1 MDENHFYEAE
11 ISPKE
16 VVKFMKANIYDNFL
30 KNSYFFI
37 SSDYIISRSSLFS
50 LIRKI
55 SNKMGFKSQTY
66 FLSIYYLDIL
76 FLKNKKIDCN
86 FKTLGLACL
95 LLSAKF
101 IENDPCVPSL
111 AEFIKVYN
119 NIVGYKYIISAT
131 DLFYAEVLACKML
144 GYKLNYYTIYDFDS
158 FFFGHGII
166 KIEQLRELNNDNYL
180 SGNNFEINEKNSIY
194 IKKILEKIYRKSRH
208 YLEMIVNN
216 SNICLKYNSLLISI
230 FIMKK
235 SVEEILFDEQR
246 INKYDLLNKEKFLNK
261 TSNSFKQIM
270 NELYLIDYENMSS
283 YLELI
288 SDKDLIKLFQEDKKG
303 DLSPALV
310 DLENNIKLAGANND
324 KNNTNK
330 RNNIINY
337 RESKN
342 SISAYSYIN
351 RIIPS
356 KKYKYNN
363 NSLNKNNNN
372 SLNKNNNI
380 LNTSLND
387 SQLMKKI
394 NITRNI
400 NKYKSNYKN
409 IYSHNLHRL
418 SSIIKYKNKNAS
430 VTKRHKLIDNYLEL
444 SNVSSSKDLNIIE
457 TNNYNFKNNY
467 NEERTSRVIL
477 RHSDINGL
485 KYLQR
490 FTTFNNKKSNEST
503 SIRKKHNNSI
513 SLENDDDLIDII
525 NYMEN
530 KDKNKSIKAESP
542 IKLEKHNGYN
552 CSNYKVINGLK
563 RKGYKDFNLYIKKS
577 EYSSNIDNSN
587 TLNTI
592 NTGKMEDE
600 NISNYRKYERNE
612 IKPYFRKVIRNSKNN
627 GGMNNFSV
635 RKNLKQG
642 LSQKT
647 TTVSYFSLANKI
659 ENRREL
665 NSIITSNINLYDS
678 NTKSRL
684 NTNINMV
691 EEKNDNNEDEENKMN
706 VLTEKEIIQKINN
719 INNISNIKK
728 NIFNKKE
735 NNEENNR
742 NKAENKDKI
751 KDKDDKKMYEE
762 NKKEKE
768 IKEENN
774 NIEEK
779 RNKNYEKKPIPEI
792 YSYSSS
798 NSYINQANER
808 ERLLLNRMKNLKN
821 RIDKNN
827 NNEFNDIDNKNKA
840 NKTEIINKN
849 IDDENNKTENKY
861 NNYRR
866 KNYKRRVRKESK
878 NEIKKEEINNNSNN
892 NENAKDNIN
901 YKSNYISKRKYF
913 LSNKKL
919 KEEKES
925 KIEQTNH
932 KKDKI
937 YDNQITNSNKE
948 KKFKSIRYKYINKIQ
963 SKNNENKEK
972 DNEIDKLDNN
982 KNSISINE
990 KREEKINV
998 KKFEQIKAK
1007 KEESNKIKKKDL
1019 TIETTNDKITKSTA
1033 ESIYR
1038 ASSIFKLLN
1047 RTKTI
1052 NDNNAQLTKEE
1063 LNLELPNN
1071 YLYNYNKRNRILKT
1085 IRTID
1090 HSESQEKEKEPSI
1103 INKEVLLAKEISYN
1117 AINTDI
1123 NNKNNENKN
1132 NDRVIHSYH
1141 HRNLYKNKLRKNID
1155 DNSNNNSNKNIN
1167 IDTNTNKTTNTIV
1180 INNNININFNNKIEQ
1195 IQAIQNTYLRNS
1207 VLKRNITENNKNE
1220 FYGKIFLNKTNNN
1233 SKRKTIIEKYNVNSY
1248 NDEKKRGKKYY
1259 TGYNGGT
1266 IECTNINKNEND
1278 SISSLLHRIPFYKK
1292 TLENNKKIHSRE
1304 NSFEVK

>member
-1 MDENHFYEAE
+1 MDENHFYESE

-86 FKTLGLACL
+86 FKTLALACL

-119 NIVGYKYIISAT
+119 NVVGYKYIISVT

-261 TSNSFKQIM
+261 TSKCFKQIM
-270 NELYLIDYENMSS
+270 NELYLIDYEKMNS

-310 DLENNIKLAGANND
+310 DLENNIKLASADND
-324 KNNTNK
+324 KNYTNK
-330 RNNIINY
+330 QNNIINY
-337 RESKN
+337 REGQN

-356 KKYKYNN
+356 QKYKYNN
-363 NSLNKNNNN
+363 NSVNKNNN
-372 SLNKNNNI
+372 
-380 LNTSLND
+380 LNTSLNG
-387 SQLMKKI
+387 SQTMKKI
-394 NITRNI
+394 SITRNI
-400 NKYKSNYKN
+400 NKYNSNYKN
-409 IYSHNLHRL
+409 IFSHNSHRL
-418 SSIIKYKNKNAS
+418 SLIAKYKNKNAS
-430 VTKRHKLIDNYLEL
+430 VAKRHKLIDNYLDINNL
-444 SNVSSSKDLNIIE
+444 SSSKDLNITE
-457 TNNYNFKNNY
+457 SNNYNFNNNY
-467 NEERTSRVIL
+467 NEERTNRIIL
-477 RHSDINGL
+477 RNSDISGL

-490 FTTFNNKKSNEST
+490 FTTFNNKRSNESNNI
-503 SIRKKHNNSI
+503 SKKRNNSI
-513 SLENDDDLIDII
+513 SVENDDDLIDII
-525 NYMEN
+525 NSMEN
-530 KDKNKSIKAESP
+530 KDKNKNIKAESP
-542 IKLEKHNGYN
+542 IKFENPNRYN
-552 CSNYKVINGLK
+552 CSNYKVVNGLK
-563 RKGYKDFNLYIKKS
+563 RKGNKDFNLYIKES
-577 EYSSNIDNSN
+577 EYLSNIDNSN

-612 IKPYFRKVIRNSKNN
+612 IKPYFRKVIRNSKNY

-635 RKNLKQG
+635 KKNLKQG

-647 TTVSYFSLANKI
+647 STVSYFSLINQNEKK
-659 ENRREL
+659 REL
-665 NSIITSNINLYDS
+665 NSIITNNINLYDS
-678 NTKSRL
+678 NSKSRC
-684 NTNINMV
+684 NTNINMTV
-691 EEKNDNNEDEENKMN
+691 EKNDNNEGKENKMN
-706 VLTEKEIIQKINN
+706 TITEKEIIQKINN
-719 INNISNIKK
+719 NINSSNIKK
-728 NIFNKKE
+728 NIFNNNE

-742 NKAENKDKI
+742 KRVENKEKI
-751 KDKDDKKMYEE
+751 KDKDDKKTYEE
-762 NKKEKE
+762 NEKEKE

-774 NIEEK
+774 NLEEK

-798 NSYINQANER
+798 NSLVNKAKER
-808 ERLLLNRMKNLKN
+808 ERLLLNRMKNLKK
-821 RIDKNN
+821 RIDSNN
-827 NNEFNDIDNKNKA
+827 SNEFNDIDNKNKE
-840 NKTEIINKN
+840 NKTEIINKK
-849 IDDENNKTENKY
+849 IDDENNKIENKY
-861 NNYRR
+861 NNYHRI
-866 KNYKRRVRKESK
+866 NYKRRIKRKESK
-878 NEIKKEEINNNSNN
+878 SEIKKEEKNNNNI
-892 NENAKDNIN
+892 NENENSRENIN
-901 YKSNYISKRKYF
+901 SKSNFISKRKFF

-919 KEEKES
+919 NEEKASKEEQ
-925 KIEQTNH
+925 INH

-937 YDNQITNSNKE
+937 YDNQIANSNKE
-948 KKFKSIRYKYINKIQ
+948 RKFKSIRHKYINKIQ
-963 SKNNENKEK
+963 NKNNENKEK
-972 DNEIDKLDNN
+972 DNETDKLDNN
-982 KNSISINE
+982 KNSVSIIE

-998 KKFEQIKAK
+998 NKSEQIKPK
-1007 KEESNKIKKKDL
+1007 KEENNKIKKKDL

-1033 ESIYR
+1033 ESIFP
-1038 ASSIFKLLN
+1038 ASSIFKLLH

-1052 NDNNAQLTKEE
+1052 NENSAQLTKEE

-1085 IRTID
+1085 IRTIGHD
-1090 HSESQEKEKEPSI
+1090 ESQEKEKEKEPNI
-1103 INKEVLLAKEISYN
+1103 INKEVLLPKEISYN
-1117 AINTDI
+1117 TIKTDI
-1123 NNKNNENKN
+1123 NNKNNVTKN

-1141 HRNLYKNKLRKNID
+1141 HRNLYKNKIRKNID

-1167 IDTNTNKTTNTIV
+1167 IDTSTNKTANTIV

-1195 IQAIQNTYLRNS
+1195 IHSIQDTYLRNS
-1207 VLKRNITENNKNE
+1207 VLKRNITESNNKE
-1220 FYGKIFLNKTNNN
+1220 FYDKIILNKTNNN
-1233 SKRKTIIEKYNVNSY
+1233 SRRRTIIEKYNVNSN

-1266 IECTNINKNEND
+1266 IECTNINKNENKND

-1292 TLENNKKIHSRE
+1292 TLDNNKNILSGE
-1304 NSFEVK
+1304 NSFELK

>member
-16 VVKFMKANIYDNFL
+16 VVKFMKVNIYDNFL

-86 FKTLGLACL
+86 FKTLALACL

-119 NIVGYKYIISAT
+119 NVVGYKYIISAT

-261 TSNSFKQIM
+261 TSKCFKQIM
-270 NELYLIDYENMSS
+270 NELYLIDYEKMNS

-310 DLENNIKLAGANND
+310 DLENNIKLANDNND
-324 KNNTNK
+324 KYYTNK
-330 RNNIINY
+330 QNNIINY
-337 RESKN
+337 RESQN

-372 SLNKNNNI
+372 
-380 LNTSLND
+380 LNTSLNG
-387 SQLMKKI
+387 SQIMKKI

-400 NKYKSNYKN
+400 NKYNSNYKN
-409 IYSHNLHRL
+409 IYSHNSHRL
-418 SSIIKYKNKNAS
+418 SSIAKYKNKNAS
-430 VTKRHKLIDNYLEL
+430 LTKRHKLIDNYLDL
-444 SNVSSSKDLNIIE
+444 SNLSSSKDLNIIE
-457 TNNYNFKNNY
+457 SNNYNLNNNY
-467 NEERTSRVIL
+467 NEERTNRVIL
-477 RHSDINGL
+477 RNSDISGL

-490 FTTFNNKKSNEST
+490 FITFNNKKSNESN

-513 SLENDDDLIDII
+513 SVENDDDLIDII
-525 NYMEN
+525 NSIEN

-542 IKLEKHNGYN
+542 IKIEKPNGYN
-552 CSNYKVINGLK
+552 YSNYKIINGLK

-577 EYSSNIDNSN
+577 EYSSNIDYSN

-592 NTGKMEDE
+592 NTCKMEDE

-627 GGMNNFSV
+627 GSMNNFSV
-635 RKNLKQG
+635 KKNLKQG

-647 TTVSYFSLANKI
+647 STVSYFSLINKN
-659 ENRREL
+659 EKRREL

-678 NTKSRL
+678 NTKSRC
-684 NTNINMV
+684 NTNINMTV
-691 EEKNDNNEDEENKMN
+691 EKNGNNEDKENKMITI
-706 VLTEKEIIQKINN
+706 TEKEIIQKINN
-719 INNISNIKK
+719 YNNTSNIKK
-728 NIFNKKE
+728 NIFNKNE

-742 NKAENKDKI
+742 KRVENKEKI

-774 NIEEK
+774 NLEEK
-779 RNKNYEKKPIPEI
+779 RNKNYEKKQIPEI

-798 NSYINQANER
+798 NSFINKTKER

-821 RIDKNN
+821 RLDKN

-840 NKTEIINKN
+840 NKTEIINKK

-861 NNYRR
+861 NNYSRI
-866 KNYKRRVRKESK
+866 NYKRRIRRKESK
-878 NEIKKEEINNNSNN
+878 NEIKKEEKNNNNN
-892 NENAKDNIN
+892 NENAKENN
-901 YKSNYISKRKYF
+901 NLKSNFISKRKYF

-919 KEEKES
+919 NEEKVS
-925 KIEQTNH
+925 KEEQTNH

-948 KKFKSIRYKYINKIQ
+948 RKFKSIRYKYISKIQ
-963 SKNNENKEK
+963 NKNNENKENV
-972 DNEIDKLDNN
+972 NEMDKLDNN
-982 KNSISINE
+982 KNSVSINE
-990 KREEKINV
+990 KREEKMNV
-998 KKFEQIKAK
+998 NKSEQIKAE

-1019 TIETTNDKITKSTA
+1019 TIETTNDKTTKSNA
-1033 ESIYR
+1033 ESIYP
-1038 ASSIFKLLN
+1038 ASSIFKLLH

-1052 NDNNAQLTKEE
+1052 NDNNTQLTKEE

-1090 HSESQEKEKEPSI
+1090 HSESREKEKEPNI
-1103 INKEVLLAKEISYN
+1103 INKEVLLPKEISYN
-1117 AINTDI
+1117 TIKTDI
-1123 NNKNNENKN
+1123 NNKNNATKN

-1141 HRNLYKNKLRKNID
+1141 HRNLYKNKIRKNID

-1167 IDTNTNKTTNTIV
+1167 IDTNTNKTANTIV

-1195 IQAIQNTYLRNS
+1195 IHAIQDTYLRNS
-1207 VLKRNITENNKNE
+1207 VLKRNITESNNNE
-1220 FYGKIFLNKTNNN
+1220 FYDKIILNKTNNN
-1233 SKRKTIIEKYNVNSY
+1233 SRRKAIIEKYNVNS
-1248 NDEKKRGKKYY
+1248 NNVEKKRGKKYY

-1266 IECTNINKNEND
+1266 IECTNINKNENKND

-1292 TLENNKKIHSRE
+1292 TLENNKKILSGE
-1304 NSFEVK
+1304 NSFELK